1 MTDDVNSNNTS
12 GWVSASGQAAGS
24 GSNLQ
29 GNSLAQ
35 TPQTIVGTGG
45 LEITGNGPVRSNAP
59 ATYTSG
65 QERPSNGSIMDT
77 VKADHGGKII
87 GRSPHGNDIVSIG
100 GMTTTIN
107 AAVAAGY
114 LIRNQDGSFSDKAM
128 PEALRNPA
136 AEARA
141 KAPSQ
146 ETSKQAS
153 EGSSDLSLSTETTD
167 ALTKIATTAMPGDIT
182 KAVDG
187 ILMHGEVDANTLT
200 RMAGQMGMEP
210 SEVNALWQAAHGGF
224 YEAGADIL
232 GEGGIDDEAFGQWA
246 NSHPA
251 TAQKLME
258 ASRALV
264 MTNDTSGLKE
274 LQSSF
279 YESVDKFMPEETRA
293 ALTEAGFDYRDTPEG
308 LKVVIDGT
316 LVSFDVAVKQHI
328 VRFI

>member
-1 MTDDVNSNNTS
+1 MTEWTTVSGTPETNTS
-12 GWVSASGQAAGS
+12 ALINKDEKV
-24 GSNLQ
+24 
-29 GNSLAQ
+29 
-35 TPQTIVGTGG
+35 TPHAVVGTGG
-45 LEITGNGPVRSNAP
+45 LEINGTGPVQHHSP
-59 ATYTSG
+59 VTHTMG
-65 QERPSNGSIMDT
+65 QDAAQPSSIMDT
-77 VKADHGGKII
+77 VKADHGGQII
-87 GRSPHGNDIVSIG
+87 ERSPHGNDVVSIG

-107 AAVAAGY
+107 AAVAAGF

-146 ETSKQAS
+146 ETPKPAS
-153 EGSSDLSLSTETTD
+153 NGTSELSLSTETTD

-182 KAVDG
+182 KAVNG

-200 RMAGQMGMEP
+200 RMAGQMGVEP
-210 SEVNALWQAAHGGF
+210 TEVNALWEAAHGGF
-224 YEAGADIL
+224 YDAGANIL

-274 LQSSF
+274 LQTSF
-279 YESVDKFMPEETRA
+279 YESADKFMPEETRA
-293 ALTEAGFDYRDTPEG
+293 ALTEAGFDYQDTPEG

-316 LVSFDVAVKQHI
+316 LVSFGVAVKQQI
-328 VRFI
+328 IRFI